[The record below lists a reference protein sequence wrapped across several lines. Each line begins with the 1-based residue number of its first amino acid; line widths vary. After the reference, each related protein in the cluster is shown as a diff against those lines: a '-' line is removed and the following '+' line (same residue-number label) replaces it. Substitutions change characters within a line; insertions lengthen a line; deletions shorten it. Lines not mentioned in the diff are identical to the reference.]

1 MAPKATLPVGSL
13 ILVTGVSG
21 YISAQIVQQL
31 LDRGYKVRGTVR
43 DPAKS
48 DWLSKDLFATHTA
61 SGNFHL
67 VGLKDIND
75 ESQVKAAVKDVD
87 GVIHTATPNALDP
100 NPNNVIPETVDLV
113 VNLARAAAAEKSV
126 KAFVY
131 TSTIGAISMLPFKP
145 GFHFDGT
152 NWNDDVRD
160 IAWAPPPYTPER
172 GFPVYVQS
180 KVEAEKAF
188 WKFVEEEKPSFTSNT
203 IVVSTVFGPRLHVS
217 QGGSTAAW
225 LLGIAN
231 NDPTA
236 LQFFPTSIFVDVRDV
251 ALLHIAALLD
261 PTIKSTRLP
270 AWATEFYWDDV
281 LDILRNYQPGKPF
294 PANLGIAK
302 VPLGTADTKQAKKA
316 LQEWGGQDDFISL
329 EKGVIDTLKGAP
341 LP

>member
-1 MAPKATLPVGSL
+1 MAPKATLPIGSL

-43 DPAKS
+43 DPVKS
-48 DWLSKDLFATHTA
+48 EWLSKDLFATHTA

-87 GVIHTATPNALDP
+87 GVIHVATPNTLDP

-113 VNLARAAAAEKSV
+113 VNLAKAAAAEKSV
-126 KAFVY
+126 KEFVY
-131 TSTIGAISMLPFKP
+131 TSTIGATSMLPFKP

-152 NWNDDVRD
+152 NWNEDVRD

-172 GFPVYVQS
+172 GFPVYIQS
-180 KVEAEKAF
+180 KVEAEQAF
-188 WKFVEEEKPSFTSNT
+188 WKFVKEEKPSFTSNT
-203 IVVSTVFGPRLHVS
+203 IVVATVFGPRLHVS

-225 LLGIAN
+225 LLGVAN

-236 LQFFPTSIFVDVRDV
+236 LQFFPTCEYLSVNFLQALFLTWFVINIF
-251 ALLHIAALLD
+251 I
-261 PTIKSTRLP
+261 
-270 AWATEFYWDDV
+270 Y
-281 LDILRNYQPGKPF
+281 
-294 PANLGIAK
+294 
-302 VPLGTADTKQAKKA
+302 
-316 LQEWGGQDDFISL
+316 
-329 EKGVIDTLKGAP
+329 
-341 LP
+341 